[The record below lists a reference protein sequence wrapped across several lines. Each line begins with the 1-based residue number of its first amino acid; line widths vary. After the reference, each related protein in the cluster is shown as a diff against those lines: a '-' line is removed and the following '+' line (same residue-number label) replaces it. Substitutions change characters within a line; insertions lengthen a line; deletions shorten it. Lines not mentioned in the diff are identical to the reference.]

1 MVIKID
7 YDTIKLQ
14 KLAYDDIFMMLYRL
28 CNRKYGIKMTSQKFF
43 IFKPLP

>member
-1 MVIKID
+1 MAFKID

-14 KLAYDDIFMMLYRL
+14 KVLYDV
-28 CNRKYGIKMTSQKFF
+28 IKITTPKIRHQNDVTIFF